1 MHLQLLQ
8 LTCKCGHLHLGRGGR
23 EWEAGRSSSAFSL
36 PKHKACPQRPTKALA
51 FLPACNCPNSGLP
64 GLLWVLSCFS
74 TQLEEGRW
82 PCSSPLASLL
92 LTSELPT
99 QQGLPGQAGSF
110 TDHFCPFFPPISG
123 FSFLTLHRLSLHG
136 L

>member
-64 GLLWVLSCFS
+64 GLLWLLSCFS
-74 TQLEEGRW
+74 GFSLRKAGGLA
-82 PCSSPLASLL
+82 PLLA
-92 LTSELPT
+92 P
-99 QQGLPGQAGSF
+99 
-110 TDHFCPFFPPISG
+110 PFF
-123 FSFLTLHRLSLHG
+123 
-136 L
+136 